1 MIEQSKE
8 GRRRARRIG
17 IRIRIRIR
25 GRGRKEKIESTLTS
39 DVAFLLNFILGSL
52 TLILACKCS
61 TLVQHQ
67 LLSSGLPKLKQ
78 RGQNFRSPG

>member
-39 DVAFLLNFILGSL
+39 DVAFLLNSILRSL

-67 LLSSGLPKLKQ
+67 LPSSGLPKVKP